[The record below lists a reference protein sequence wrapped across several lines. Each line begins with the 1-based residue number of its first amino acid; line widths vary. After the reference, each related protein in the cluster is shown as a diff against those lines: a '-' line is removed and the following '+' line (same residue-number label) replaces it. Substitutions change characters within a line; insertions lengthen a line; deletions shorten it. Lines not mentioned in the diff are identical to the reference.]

1 MHHGLMVVTAVGG
14 LMWLRKMGIA
24 TLVVLL
30 GNRRLWREVGR
41 RNGLGML
48 GRKINV
54 VVLLGNHG
62 CCNNV
67 VGDIGCFSGSSVEFF
82 VRERE
87 RERERRSG
95 GEWLGKVQRSCLLRC
110 KAMKSIHTL
119 NN

>member
-82 VRERE
+82 VRER
-87 RERERRSG
+87 RSG